1 MKTAN
6 VRILA
11 VAMIVCG
18 LCLLLPA
25 LGQKTNGNGK
35 FSMKGDN
42 SRVSTLIADLMTKA
56 HANYTL
62 DSGLEES
69 YATIRLNK
77 VSLQTALAA
86 LTKASSRPF
95 TYQINSGV
103 YNFSMTG
110 ATSLDS
116 FRVTLQTQNSD
127 LPSVIS
133 SLMDTVHASYAL
145 DSEIKRARTVTVTLN
160 LTNVSFSVALDSL
173 IKTSR
178 LPIACVKEIGS
189 KTGLDLYHFML
200 KSKADEI
207 QAKAEGRVK
216 YTDASLQK
224 GGDLADKK
232 VTLEFRDVY
241 LSHALKIMLDKY
253 PIRFE
258 IDASVED
265 ATFNLNLDNI
275 SLPDALKA
283 IIKASGQPIVYSFEK
298 DVMHFRR

>member
-1 MKTAN
+1 MKTIN
-6 VRILA
+6 GRILA
-11 VAMIVCG
+11 IAMILFG
-18 LCLLLPA
+18 LCPMLPA
-25 LGQKTNGNGK
+25 LGQKSGGNGK
-35 FSMKGDN
+35 FSVKGDN

-77 VSLQTALAA
+77 VSLQTALVA

-95 TYQINSGV
+95 TYQIDRGV
-103 YNFSMTG
+103 YHFSGTG
-110 ATSLDS
+110 GTSLDS

-127 LPSVIS
+127 LPSVIA
-133 SLMDTVHASYAL
+133 SLMDTVHASYTL
-145 DSEIKRARTVTVTLN
+145 DSEIKRARTVTLN

-178 LPIACVKEIGS
+178 LPIACIKETGS

-207 QAKAEGRVK
+207 EAKAAGK
-216 YTDASLQK
+216 IKFTDASLQK
-224 GGDLADKK
+224 GGELADKK
-232 VTLEFRDVY
+232 VTLEFRDAY
-241 LSHALKIMLDKY
+241 LSHALKTMLDKF

-265 ATFNLNLDNI
+265 ATFNLNLENI

-283 IIKASGQPIVYSFEK
+283 IVKASGQPLTYYFEK
-298 DVMHFRR
+298 DVLHFRR